1 MFLIYDT
8 TGEPTDI
15 KTPTSAVLDE
25 VLTSF
30 ARHLFKPLTYA
41 FLLEMSSTRLC
52 CCSKQGRTQD
62 FRNTEVVI
70 LRPPSNVLLPQE
82 M

>member
-30 ARHLFKPLTYA
+30 ARHLFKPLTICI
-41 FLLEMSSTRLC
+41 SV
-52 CCSKQGRTQD
+52 G
-62 FRNTEVVI
+62 
-70 LRPPSNVLLPQE
+70 NVLH
-82 M
+82 

>member
-30 ARHLFKPLTYA
+30 ARHRCVSLIK
-41 FLLEMSSTRLC
+41 LEYC
-52 CCSKQGRTQD
+52 
-62 FRNTEVVI
+62 F
-70 LRPPSNVLLPQE
+70 PF
-82 M
+82 